1 MIEYKL
7 LIGNIEEMIAVHKT
21 LESSLEEESPSK
33 KSPREQRL
41 GKVLLANGIAIK
53 AVHLI
58 YWSNHPRAVSIL
70 EKYRDALDIYM
81 ENQGAPTPGL
91 MTLTTGKLGLSFDK
105 KSQLISE
112 RFGKK
117 SLKIIKLQV

>member
-1 MIEYKL
+1 MFFRMPMIEYKL

-21 LESSLEEESPSK
+21 LESNLEEESPSK

-91 MTLTTGKLGLSFDK
+91 MTLTTGKP
-105 KSQLISE
+105 E
-112 RFGKK
+112 
-117 SLKIIKLQV
+117 

>member
-58 YWSNHPRAVSIL
+58 LNFFIAVLIIISTIIIIL
-70 EKYRDALDIYM
+70 P
-81 ENQGAPTPGL
+81 APG
-91 MTLTTGKLGLSFDK
+91 
-105 KSQLISE
+105 
-112 RFGKK
+112 
-117 SLKIIKLQV
+117 

>member
-21 LESSLEEESPSK
+21 LESNLEEESPSK